1 MLRWAL
7 ALLGLSAVLLAAAC
21 SSTSEAPSNSGN
33 TADDIPCEAG
43 ERLTYH
49 VHVHLAIF
57 LEGQPV
63 TVPAGTGIRSNCIF
77 WLHTHDTTG
86 IIHVE
91 APSQRSFSLGQLF
104 AIWGQPLSSTQ
115 LLSKTVDS
123 QHQIKA
129 YVNGQEFTGDPSTIP
144 LTAHA
149 VIVLEYGPP
158 FPAPQPFTFPAG
170 L

>member
-1 MLRWAL
+1 
-7 ALLGLSAVLLAAAC
+7 VLLAAC
-21 SSTSEAPSNSGN
+21 SSTSEAPGGSVPTS
-33 TADDIPCEAG
+33 DIPCEAG

-49 VHVHLAIF
+49 VHVHLSIF
-57 LEGQPV
+57 IEGQPSV
-63 TVPAGTGIRSNCIF
+63 VPAGVGIRSNCIF
-77 WLHTHDTTG
+77 WLHTHDATG

-91 APSQRSFSLGQLF
+91 APAQRSFTLGQLF
-104 AIWGQPLSSTQ
+104 SIWGQPLSSTQ
-115 LLSKTVDS
+115 LLNKTTDA

-129 YVNGQEFTGDPSTIP
+129 YVNGQEFSGDPSTIP